1 MRKLCLNFDLDTYSN
16 YPFDEFLPLEI
27 CEEQVEYSYYCYTL
41 LKCNLAKE
49 PSFFLRI
56 TNIDIVDNIN
66 FIFYCPAYK
75 KDLDFMAKR
84 KTVLLE
90 PNKLGLTPG
99 KLSIDLDDLPPI
111 NTALNSENSYYDAK
125 LKKRVP
131 NLLLVEQTTPTE
143 EKEKAKK
150 VKIENEMVNNLD
162 ILVEGKIHSSHFLP
176 PFICT
181 RLWTLSRGTKTGW
194 GWYLRVVD
202 GFKNKY
208 EYYCRPIENSEEQ
221 YNRGGDMFTFAYL
234 KAEYPQL
241 DVSELSQ
248 ENIIMLSKAFEVKSI
263 DSIQVAIDAL
273 ETKIGN
279 NACPEC
285 GYVMDCATGAYE
297 DSVTPNPHDLS
308 LCLNCGEMLE
318 FSDDMEMI
326 KLHPVILDSL
336 PQETQYQLIKAQRII
351 VNSEFYK
358 TLKK

>member
-1 MRKLCLNFDLDTYSN
+1 MRKLCSNFDLDTYSN
-16 YPFDEFLPLEI
+16 YPFDEFLPLED

-75 KDLDFMAKR
+75 KDFDFMAKR

-90 PNKLGLTPG
+90 PNKLNLIPG
-99 KLSIDLDDLPPI
+99 KLSITLDDLPPL
-111 NTALNSENSYYDAK
+111 NNNLNSENSYYDAK

-150 VKIENEMVNNLD
+150 AKIENEMVNNTD

-208 EYYCRPIENSEEQ
+208 EYYCRPIELQGRASDESITQ
-221 YNRGGDMFTFAYL
+221 YDRGGDMFTFAYL

-241 DVSELSQ
+241 DVPELSQ
-248 ENIIMLSKAFEVKSI
+248 ENIIMLSKAFEVKPI
-263 DSIQVAIDAL
+263 DSIQVAID
-273 ETKIGN
+273 G
-279 NACPEC
+279 
-285 GYVMDCATGAYE
+285 
-297 DSVTPNPHDLS
+297 
-308 LCLNCGEMLE
+308 
-318 FSDDMEMI
+318 
-326 KLHPVILDSL
+326 
-336 PQETQYQLIKAQRII
+336 LICK
-351 VNSEFYK
+351 
-358 TLKK
+358 